1 MQSNPFRVV
10 FRVVH
15 AIEAALVAAGILLV
29 AGLTVANVIG
39 RSLFGVSVAFAEE
52 LGGLTMVWVTFVG
65 LGYAAGQGR
74 HIRMTALFDQLPEN
88 GRRGLMVAIAA
99 TTAVL
104 CGYLTVAAVDYVGT
118 VRVLGTVTPALEMPL
133 WLAYLAA
140 PVGLGLATLQFALTA
155 VANVRRPG
163 VHLAF
168 DVAEGEAV
176 DDVAVT

>member
-1 MQSNPFRVV
+1 MQTNPFRVV

-29 AGLTVANVIG
+29 AGLTVANVVG

-99 TTAVL
+99 STAVL
-104 CGYLTVAAVDYVGT
+104 CGYLTMADYVGT

-155 VANVRRPG
+155 VANIRRPG